1 MDRWLIAAVVVAVVF
16 GAWWASRHV
25 REERHVPKRVNL
37 DDFGLDRVPGNAAV
51 VFTSPYDIAS
61 GAWVEAL
68 DTAGTPYLRVDI
80 DASPELARRYRVRKT
95 PLVLAVR
102 RDSGEVAAAYA
113 HQPSPADVSHISALV
128 AA

>member
-1 MDRWLIAAVVVAVVF
+1 MSPWLIAVISVALVV
-16 GAWWASRHV
+16 GAWWGSRYV
-25 REERHVPKRVNL
+25 REEAHVPKRVNL
-37 DDFGLDRVPGNAAV
+37 DDFGLDRVPGNAALL
-51 VFTSPYDIAS
+51 FTSPYDLAS

-80 DASPELARRYRVRKT
+80 DARPELARRYRVRKT